1 MLRCLPFLAFF
12 MVGLSFGN
20 YLIYFNNNMETGGL
34 ICVLCLGLYLASF
47 SPGMGPQPW
56 TVNSEIYPL
65 HLRGIAMSLSTT
77 ANWVANY
84 AISAV
89 FLTTTETNIGKVITY
104 LVIALFC
111 LMAFAFIYHLLP
123 ETKGLPLNAVI
134 ELFNPDRS
142 LEESDRLNRKEKEL
156 MPLNRVEQLDV
167 SVHKQTDDDNIRKR
181 LS

>member
-1 MLRCLPFLAFF
+1 
-12 MVGLSFGN
+12 
-20 YLIYFNNNMETGGL
+20 
-34 ICVLCLGLYLASF
+34 
-47 SPGMGPQPW
+47 
-56 TVNSEIYPL
+56 
-65 HLRGIAMSLSTT
+65 
-77 ANWVANY
+77 
-84 AISAV
+84 
-89 FLTTTETNIGKVITY
+89 
-104 LVIALFC
+104 
-111 LMAFAFIYHLLP
+111 MAFAFIYHLLP